1 MTSGRYSRSE
11 ILTISALVG
20 LLIFSIFA
28 TAGTQNSTSASETS
42 MYSEQVGGLYGMAE
56 TSIEYVPQT
65 DKGPSD
71 IYVRFEGVNGEVE
84 DADHEDWCE
93 VIAFEQAH
101 SMQLADTDSIRG
113 KPSPLFDDIRI
124 VKIIDKASPKLAEA
138 VCMGSVFPTV
148 EIHVTASDLGSGR
161 STYLAYEL
169 GNVLATSYAFG
180 GAAQSEDVPCE
191 EVTLSFEEIKMTYTE
206 FDTTGKPKGNVEYS
220 WTLK

>member
-148 EIHVTASDLGSGR
+148 EIHVTASDYSSGR

-169 GNVLATSYAFG
+169 GNVLATSYAV
-180 GAAQSEDVPCE
+180 AAAARSEDVPCE